1 MVTFLIA
8 TVLAVL
14 FGLAIRYLVKHGTCD
29 CGSKGG
35 CSGSCSNCPHFFHS
49 VDPTQKHQVN

>member
-29 CGSKGG
+29 CGSKGVAVEAVAIARTAAI
-35 CSGSCSNCPHFFHS
+35 P
-49 VDPTQKHQVN
+49 